1 MKDDTPIAHVRKN
14 EDDTWAEPQSLTDHL
29 VGTANLASKF
39 AESFGSSAWAYA
51 AGIAHDTGKSPEA
64 WQRYLGNKS
73 GYNEEAHLETKP
85 GTKDHSTPSAKLAE
99 EVLGKGIGRILSY
112 CARMRWIRN
121 VHCT

>member
-51 AGIAHDTGKSPEA
+51 VGIAHDTGKSPEA

-73 GYNEEAHLETKP
+73 GYNEEAHLETKH
-85 GTKDHSTPSAKLAE
+85 GTKDHSTPGAKLAE

-112 CARMRWIRN
+112 CARRRWIRN